1 MVFAP
6 DKLSLY
12 NLEYLIV
19 HVSPNG
25 PTNSNRDFDFRP
37 RPVLLKKG
45 QEGPQE
51 GFCKFGSVRLFD
63 FPLIDVRGRTRVMDA
78 ALWWRHSDS
87 ASCTAKSLALFGLL
101 IGLVVYWAL
110 AFVAWQ
116 PEGRGR
122 RGWKAR
128 IVQKARNALQ
138 ERRRG
143 REGGGERETT
153 RISSSPGAGR
163 TPAMPKAAPAPD
175 VRSDLARRK
184 PSLEG
189 KPRAAA
195 LRSPE
200 GISLD
205 AARSRPEGISLD
217 AARSRPEAEPRA
229 AGRRSLEAEPR
240 AESRRSRRDT
250 VVPPARSD
258 VQRAQRRQPEPYPSA
273 ESPAASARGERGD
286 AGHRVEVKEHPAGA
300 RRLRLVRHEVANTAG
315 QADVMTKG
323 GELAHTSPHTSQHSR
338 SFQTLACLR
347 RHKSAPV
354 SQSTAVASRAFA
366 RTPSGRVAGH
376 GPFDPRLRLTP
387 EDDDND
393 VAFTAHRLHRDWHMD
408 GRHNR
413 SAPSV
418 FLVPGS
424 KEQAR
429 EAISPRCS
437 PLRLSKGAAHG
448 PRQWTCGPLPRSASF
463 ASARMM
469 VPVVPDWYLWF
480 QDILRGATKAK
491 VRSVARATRAKA
503 RAVVRAAQ
511 VSPIDRRPCETQGM
525 RCLKHGIGS
534 EDGPVNCRVDSSGEG
549 GRMQSNGGGVA
560 RKATRSSPKYLF
572 KDVHRPWCADHD
584 EHSSD
589 VDSEVLGASTLPHYK
604 RPDRAKSKS
613 ICS

>member
-1 MVFAP
+1 
-6 DKLSLY
+6 
-12 NLEYLIV
+12 
-19 HVSPNG
+19 
-25 PTNSNRDFDFRP
+25 
-37 RPVLLKKG
+37 
-45 QEGPQE
+45 
-51 GFCKFGSVRLFD
+51 
-63 FPLIDVRGRTRVMDA
+63 MDA
-78 ALWWRHSDS
+78 ASWWRHGDS
-87 ASCTAKSLALFGLL
+87 ASRTAKSLALFGLL

-143 REGGGERETT
+143 REGGGERETP
-153 RISSSPGAGR
+153 RMSSSPEAGR
-163 TPAMPKAAPAPD
+163 TLAMPKASPAPD
-175 VRSDLARRK
+175 LRSDLARRR

-195 LRSPE
+195 RRSPE
-200 GISLD
+200 GISPVAARSRPEAISLD
-205 AARSRPEGISLD
+205 AARSRPEG
-217 AARSRPEAEPRA
+217 EPRA
-229 AGRRSLEAEPR
+229 AGRRSFEAEPR

-250 VVPPARSD
+250 VVPQARSD

-273 ESPAASARGERGD
+273 ESPAAAARGERGD
-286 AGHRVEVKEHPAGA
+286 AGHRAAVKEHPAGA
-300 RRLRLVRHEVANTAG
+300 RRLRLMRHEVVPNTAG
-315 QADVMTKG
+315 QADATMG
-323 GELAHTSPHTSQHSR
+323 GELAHTSPHTSPHSR

-354 SQSTAVASRAFA
+354 SQSMAVASRAFA
-366 RTPSGRVAGH
+366 PTPSGRVAGH
-376 GPFDPRLRLTP
+376 GPFDPRLRLMP
-387 EDDDND
+387 GDDDNE

-424 KEQAR
+424 KEKAGEVFCAQG
-429 EAISPRCS
+429 IRCS
-437 PLRLSKGAAHG
+437 PFRLSKGAAHG
-448 PRQWTCGPLPRSASF
+448 PRQRTFGLLPRSASF

-469 VPVVPDWYLWF
+469 LPVVPDWHLWF

-511 VSPIDRRPCETQGM
+511 VSPIDGRPCETQGM
-525 RCLKHGIGS
+525 KFLKQVLCS
-534 EDGPVNCRVDSSGEG
+534 EDGPVNCRADSSGEG
-549 GRMQSNGGGVA
+549 GRMQSDGDGVA
-560 RKATRSSPKYLF
+560 RKATRSRPKHLF
-572 KDVHRPWCADHD
+572 KVAHRPRCADHD

-589 VDSEVLGASTLPHYK
+589 VDSEVSGASTIPHYK